1 MTEQPKSLTE
11 EAQSLARVPLFK
23 RLEPHELEHLAEEV
37 DQVNYQAGATIF
49 HEHDRGDA
57 LYIVEEGNVRI
68 WVMDEDVHEV
78 TLAELKPGD
87 FFGELAVLDRGER
100 SSSATAITDIHLHR
114 LSSDDFQQFLIDHP
128 DASVDVI
135 CEIAARMRQTNLL
148 VTQRASKNINV
159 EMEQKSTLGQRV
171 ADKVAAF
178 GGSWTFIFIYGTSLI
193 AWMVANTFILYYMG
207 HGENGAQFDPY
218 PYILLNL
225 MLSMTAA
232 LQAPIIMM
240 SQNRAGEKDRLA
252 AEQDFKVN
260 LKSELMLE
268 ELVRRDR
275 ERTLQLDELLRS
287 VEALRTNALGRGEES
302 SASYERITIRALLVT
317 TTLGCFASL
326 ILTEHV
332 GLVTL
337 PVRVESAQQTS
348 GGHLRC
354 GGLYCCCSL
363 SSAQSPAPSQLRQTL
378 RSWT

>member
-1 MTEQPKSLTE
+1 MPDLTELSE
-11 EAQSLARVPLFK
+11 EAQSLSRVPLFK
-23 RLEPHELEHLAEEV
+23 RLDASELEHLAEEV
-37 DQVNYQAGATIF
+37 DQVNYKAGETIF

-232 LQAPIIMM
+232 MQAPIIMM
-240 SQNRAGEKDRLA
+240 SQNRAAEKDRLA

-268 ELVRRDR
+268 ELVRKQR
-275 ERTLQLDELLRS
+275 ERDVQIDHLNGALAALQT
-287 VEALRTNALGRGEES
+287 ALEGQ
-302 SASYERITIRALLVT
+302 
-317 TTLGCFASL
+317 
-326 ILTEHV
+326 
-332 GLVTL
+332 
-337 PVRVESAQQTS
+337 QQTS
-348 GGHLRC
+348 N
-354 GGLYCCCSL
+354 
-363 SSAQSPAPSQLRQTL
+363 
-378 RSWT
+378 